1 MRTQVGIVG
10 AGPAGLF
17 LALLL
22 RRAEIDCIV
31 LEAKGR
37 DYVEGRVRAG
47 VLEQGTVDLMAELG
61 VDARLRRESM
71 IDEALD
77 IRFSG
82 KLIHLNLPGLSGGK
96 LVHIYGQQEVVK
108 DLIAANLA
116 RDVPILFETEAA
128 GLDGLT
134 GDKPAIRFRHGGKDD
149 ALTCDIVA
157 GCDGFHG
164 ISRAAIPPIC

>member
-1 MRTQVGIVG
+1 M
-10 AGPAGLF
+10 
-17 LALLL
+17 
-22 RRAEIDCIV
+22 
-31 LEAKGR
+31 LEAKSR
-37 DYVEGRVRAG
+37 DYVESRVRAG

-108 DLIAANLA
+108 DLIAAQSGA
-116 RDVPILFETEAA
+116 RRADPVRSGGSRTR
-128 GLDGLT
+128 GLT
-134 GDKPAIRFRHGGKDD
+134 GERPAIRFRHGGKDED
-149 ALTCDIVA
+149 ADLR
-157 GCDGFHG
+157 HRRRLRRL
-164 ISRAAIPPIC
+164 SRHQPRRDPRRSAENL